1 VSGVAALA
9 KAVDPNLT
17 TDQFAQILSFTSQ
30 DQVGPEGEDITG
42 RDDFFG
48 WGLLDAQA
56 VLENVIAGF
65 AVVPARIEAEAF
77 TQSFEL
83 TSGDNGDSLCD
94 TGNVDSLTIEDDNGL
109 CSIISAADE
118 WLEYGISVDRPG
130 NYFINLRLAS
140 SSQGDVSIDV
150 DGAEVGR
157 VTVNGNGQQ
166 NYADYTISAQ
176 LSVGTHTL
184 RINFIGSGIHFNY
197 LDVQNN
203 TQITI
208 EPRKDAYIRGGTF
221 ASTSFGDD
229 SNLVVK
235 GNKRDQ
241 WTREAYLQFRIAEI
255 ANIMN
260 VQRAVV
266 RLYANRIEESLQI
279 ALHRITSNNSSE
291 SDITWNNTP
300 DERNEVAITSVFTS
314 AHNRYY
320 EWDVTDYL
328 KEKIGYNTFNVLI
341 KERND
346 IDEFVR
352 FNSSEASKNRPQ
364 LVVTYEN

>member
-1 VSGVAALA
+1 
-9 KAVDPNLT
+9 
-17 TDQFAQILSFTSQ
+17 
-30 DQVGPEGEDITG
+30 
-42 RDDFFG
+42 
-48 WGLLDAQA
+48 
-56 VLENVIAGF
+56 
-65 AVVPARIEAEAF
+65 
-77 TQSFEL
+77 
-83 TSGDNGDSLCD
+83 
-94 TGNVDSLTIEDDNGL
+94 
-109 CSIISAADE
+109 
-118 WLEYGISVDRPG
+118 
-130 NYFINLRLAS
+130 
-140 SSQGDVSIDV
+140 
-150 DGAEVGR
+150 
-157 VTVNGNGQQ
+157 
-166 NYADYTISAQ
+166 
-176 LSVGTHTL
+176 
-184 RINFIGSGIHFNY
+184 
-197 LDVQNN
+197 
-203 TQITI
+203 
-208 EPRKDAYIRGGTF
+208 
-221 ASTSFGDD
+221 
-229 SNLVVK
+229 
-235 GNKRDQ
+235 
-241 WTREAYLQFRIAEI
+241 
-255 ANIMN
+255 MN